1 MVCGSVVITSSAVG
15 LSICAII
22 SGIKKYKLTIKE
34 KKKNDD
40 KIMLLGKH
48 KLNTI
53 KSRISK
59 ALIDAYISHEEF
71 ISV

>member
-15 LSICAII
+15 LSICTII
-22 SGIKKYKLTIKE
+22 AGIKKYKLTIKE

-71 ISV
+71 VSV

>member
-1 MVCGSVVITSSAVG
+1 MVCGPFVITSSAVG

-22 SGIKKYKLTIKE
+22 AGIKKYKLIIKE
-34 KKKNDD
+34 RKNNND
-40 KIMLLGKH
+40 KIFLLGKH

-71 ISV
+71 VSV